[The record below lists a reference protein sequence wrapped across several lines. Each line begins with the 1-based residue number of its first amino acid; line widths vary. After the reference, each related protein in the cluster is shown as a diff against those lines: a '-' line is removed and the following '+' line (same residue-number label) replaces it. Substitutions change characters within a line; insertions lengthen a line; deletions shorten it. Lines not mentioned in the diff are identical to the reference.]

1 VQPLSAATYRVEL
14 TVSAE
19 LREKIERA
27 RELVSHS
34 VPGGELS
41 AVLERALDALI
52 QRETTRRMGAGRPRK
67 ERATRR
73 GSRHVPVTVARRV
86 WERDGARCTFQDP
99 EGRRCSERRFLT
111 MEHRRPFALG
121 GPPTVENLCLLC
133 AAHNLGAAREVFGD
147 EATRAGGSANRGSP
161 RRATESLREPPLA
174 TARAAT
180 AVGRDDAALK
190 PDDVPFGGDDASR
203 GPEPRELDEREK
215 VLSALCNLGFRRR
228 QAALAIEAAA
238 VTSIARGLE
247 PLLREALAVL
257 VPG

>member
-1 VQPLSAATYRVEL
+1 
-14 TVSAE
+14 VSAE

-133 AAHNLGAAREVFGD
+133 SAHNLGAAREVFGD
-147 EATRAGGSANRGSP
+147 EVTRGRKKDYEPAANHLERD
-161 RRATESLREPPLA
+161 AA
-174 TARAAT
+174 TARVDECET
-180 AVGRDDAALK
+180 RGLDA
-190 PDDVPFGGDDASR
+190 
-203 GPEPRELDEREK
+203 RELAERGK

-228 QAALAIEAAA
+228 QAALAVEEAAA
-238 VTSIARGLE
+238 TSGPRLE
-247 PLLREALAVL
+247 QLLRVALAAL